1 MRKIFFTIIGL
12 FLLNACSSSLNK
24 NSKQPKW
31 LSDSYRSMV
40 FPSDQYYVKFDQKKL
55 SDFPAKSE
63 KEKKNEFSRDLE
75 TQLVRQIV
83 DKISFST
90 SSSELQT
97 DNKKI
102 DYISSVLRE
111 SSQTASATLIGK
123 HEDYYIDKS
132 NKTISAI
139 VYVKKADLA
148 KGYRSTLNPKI
159 DLLKNKIDQ
168 YLTTNLQDGK
178 SILSEINSEI
188 KTIQNDIEVYTI
200 IISAT
205 DTNLIE
211 KYNNMYSSYLKLN
224 ATLGNDSKIIESLI
238 NEADQLYQKESNFE
252 IVIAKLNEALLYDSN
267 NEKVLNKIKDYKLK
281 WTLKLTSELNSK
293 ISNKEFVSAIKILDK
308 LVLVDQ
314 NNEIVYREKQKN
326 IIEDYFRETIINI
339 KNLVKNGSLN
349 EGLRQLSDISKY
361 SYVDLDE
368 YNNIKSQLEAISVDN
383 AIGTIENHVYNKNY
397 ELAASVCKKNLILYP
412 KNKKLRQLFEEVLTL
427 VGENKKTELMKTR
440 PTRYVLELNYSLSH
454 SPEIIL
460 DKNNPNL
467 PPLDV
472 SKIKII
478 NQLMNLELGL
488 YKKINIKEK
497 NINFSGNHKFSYS
510 QIGVRLGYLDL
521 SKQPFVNN
529 FISPST
535 TFYYNQSKVTQIEA
549 SFIWRRFFMFN
560 LGYLTET
567 LPEVKSDLSIVSK
580 ENSYLCSTIGLR
592 IPFDFIHL
600 TADVSGYS
608 NGNDTAKVF
617 AKAGIS
623 INIGFSKKFNGE
635 DKKYIENEVSL
646 IRNN

>member
-211 KYNNMYSSYLKLN
+211 KYNNMFSSYLKLN

-454 SPEIIL
+454 LPEIIQ

-467 PPLDV
+467 PPLEV

-580 ENSYLCSTIGLR
+580 DNSYLCSTIGLR

-608 NGNDTAKVF
+608 NGSDTAKVF

>member
-168 YLTTNLQDGK
+168 YLTTNLQDDK

-267 NEKVLNKIKDYKLK
+267 NEKVLNKIKD
-281 WTLKLTSELNSK
+281 
-293 ISNKEFVSAIKILDK
+293 
-308 LVLVDQ
+308 
-314 NNEIVYREKQKN
+314 
-326 IIEDYFRETIINI
+326 
-339 KNLVKNGSLN
+339 
-349 EGLRQLSDISKY
+349 
-361 SYVDLDE
+361 
-368 YNNIKSQLEAISVDN
+368 
-383 AIGTIENHVYNKNY
+383 
-397 ELAASVCKKNLILYP
+397 
-412 KNKKLRQLFEEVLTL
+412 
-427 VGENKKTELMKTR
+427 
-440 PTRYVLELNYSLSH
+440 
-454 SPEIIL
+454 
-460 DKNNPNL
+460 
-467 PPLDV
+467 
-472 SKIKII
+472 
-478 NQLMNLELGL
+478 
-488 YKKINIKEK
+488 
-497 NINFSGNHKFSYS
+497 
-510 QIGVRLGYLDL
+510 
-521 SKQPFVNN
+521 
-529 FISPST
+529 
-535 TFYYNQSKVTQIEA
+535 
-549 SFIWRRFFMFN
+549 
-560 LGYLTET
+560 
-567 LPEVKSDLSIVSK
+567 
-580 ENSYLCSTIGLR
+580 
-592 IPFDFIHL
+592 
-600 TADVSGYS
+600 
-608 NGNDTAKVF
+608 
-617 AKAGIS
+617 
-623 INIGFSKKFNGE
+623 
-635 DKKYIENEVSL
+635 
-646 IRNN
+646 

>member
-168 YLTTNLQDGK
+168 YLTTNLQDDK

-412 KNKKLRQLFEEVLTL
+412 KNKKLSQLFEEVLTL

-440 PTRYVLELNYSLSH
+440 PTRYVLELKYSLSH
-454 SPEIIL
+454 LPEIIQ

-467 PPLDV
+467 PPLEV

-580 ENSYLCSTIGLR
+580 DNSYLCSTIGLR

-608 NGNDTAKVF
+608 NGSDTAKVF